1 MNILK
6 ELTKDFQYENSITN
20 PEVRKLTSGPFRG
33 VWVNRNGF
41 CYSERNGKT
50 LKISQ
55 GYYKSCGGHKAAIRP
70 WRLCALVWY
79 DQTPS
84 LHLDDGDRDKYLNLL
99 SFIKLLERYPDEY
112 ELVIDE
118 TKTNYYPVSQ
128 LLSIN
133 VLTGCLVKNANIKLR
148 FPTTYSE
155 IKWDY
160 FNEICEKTITDFHS
174 FKDELSEE
182 LKKNLKGDLPK
193 VNEDK
198 EEDEEDPEE
207 ELEVCLS
214 DPELGGAPS
223 LRPKVEEDHSQSDI
237 CHSDNN
243 IPEETRKMEENYSE
257 KEEKINKLIKKLIKA
272 SEKRDCA
279 GTFHLDCELRR
290 MGLTH
295 EEIDGRMKVLMG
307 ISEVKNKVDDCSD
320 IPGYDPN
327 LPMEAQ
333 ESSVLDE
340 IELRGYRDYTP
351 SPNITQILKEKKT
364 KAELEAKPETKED
377 KTSVTSSSSSDSIEE
392 LQKLFDRRAQ
402 LKKELTE
409 IEEKIKEKLQ

>member
-1 MNILK
+1 MNIL
-6 ELTKDFQYENSITN
+6 ENLTKDFQHEDSINN

-33 VWVNRNGF
+33 VWVNKNGF

-55 GYYKSCGGHKAAIRP
+55 GYYKSCGGHKAAIKP
-70 WRLCALVWY
+70 WRLCALVWH

-84 LHLDDGDRDKYLNLL
+84 LHLDDSDRDKYLNLL
-99 SFIKLLERYPDEY
+99 SFIKLLEKYPDEY
-112 ELVIDE
+112 ELVIDG
-118 TKTNYYPVSQ
+118 TKTNYYPLSK

-160 FNEICEKTITDFHS
+160 FNEICEKTILDFHS
-174 FKDELSEE
+174 FKEELSEE
-182 LKKNLKGDLPK
+182 LEKNLKGDLPK
-193 VNEDK
+193 VTEDK
-198 EEDEEDPEE
+198 EEENEEDPEE

-223 LRPKVEEDHSQSDI
+223 LRPKVKEDHSQSDNTN
-237 CHSDNN
+237 S
-243 IPEETRKMEENYSE
+243 
-257 KEEKINKLIKKLIKA
+257 KE
-272 SEKRDCA
+272 
-279 GTFHLDCELRR
+279 
-290 MGLTH
+290 
-295 EEIDGRMKVLMG
+295 
-307 ISEVKNKVDDCSD
+307 NKVNECED

-333 ESSVLDE
+333 ESSVLEE

-351 SPNITQILKEKKT
+351 SPNVAQKE
-364 KAELEAKPETKED
+364 AETKED
-377 KTSVTSSSSSDSIEE
+377 KTDVTSSSDSIEE

-402 LKKELTE
+402 LKKMLSE
-409 IEEKIKEKLQ
+409 IEEKIKASIFH

>member
-6 ELTKDFQYENSITN
+6 EITKDFQYEDSINN

-55 GYYKSCGGHKAAIRP
+55 GYYKSCGHKAAIKP
-70 WRLCALVWY
+70 WRLCALVWH

-84 LHLDDGDRDKYLNLL
+84 LHLDDSDRDKYLNLL
-99 SFIKLLERYPDEY
+99 SFIKLLEKYPDEY
-112 ELVIDE
+112 ELVIDG
-118 TKTNYYPVSQ
+118 TKTNYYPLSQ

-133 VLTGCLVKNANIKLR
+133 VFTGCLVKNTNIKLR
-148 FPTTYSE
+148 FPTTYGE

-160 FNEICEKTITDFHS
+160 FNEICEKTISDFRS

-193 VNEDK
+193 VTEAK
-198 EEDEEDPEE
+198 EEDEPEE

-223 LRPKVEEDHSQSDI
+223 LRPKVKEVQTQSDD
-237 CHSDNN
+237 SN
-243 IPEETRKMEENYSE
+243 S
-257 KEEKINKLIKKLIKA
+257 KE
-272 SEKRDCA
+272 
-279 GTFHLDCELRR
+279 
-290 MGLTH
+290 
-295 EEIDGRMKVLMG
+295 
-307 ISEVKNKVDDCSD
+307 NKVNEYED

-333 ESSVLDE
+333 EASVLEE
-340 IELRGYRDYTP
+340 IELRGYRDHTP
-351 SPNITQILKEKKT
+351 LLNIAKDHAEALNLVRGLGSDPHYKLHMQAYEERKNKER
-364 KAELEAKPETKED
+364 E
-377 KTSVTSSSSSDSIEE
+377 SIDE
-392 LQKLFDRRAQ
+392 LQVLFDRRAQ
-402 LKKELTE
+402 LKKMLTE
-409 IEEKIKEKLQ
+409 IENEIKDKLQ

>member
-6 ELTKDFQYENSITN
+6 ELTEDFQYEDSITN

-55 GYYKSCGGHKAAIRP
+55 GYYKSCGGHKAAIKP
-70 WRLCALVWY
+70 WRLCALVWH

-99 SFIKLLERYPDEY
+99 SFIKLLEKYPDEY
-112 ELVIDE
+112 ELVIDG
-118 TKTNYYPVSQ
+118 TKTNYYPLSK

-133 VLTGCLVKNANIKLR
+133 VLTGCLVRNVNIKLR

-160 FNEICEKTITDFHS
+160 FNEICEKTISDFHS
-174 FKDELSEE
+174 FKDELKKE
-182 LKKNLKGDLPK
+182 LTENLGETNPDTN
-193 VNEDK
+193 VESVENE
-198 EEDEEDPEE
+198 PEE

-223 LRPKVEEDHSQSDI
+223 LKPKVKEVQTQSDNSSI
-237 CHSDNN
+237 QKEN
-243 IPEETRKMEENYSE
+243 KMNEYE
-257 KEEKINKLIKKLIKA
+257 
-272 SEKRDCA
+272 
-279 GTFHLDCELRR
+279 
-290 MGLTH
+290 
-295 EEIDGRMKVLMG
+295 
-307 ISEVKNKVDDCSD
+307 D

-333 ESSVLDE
+333 ESSVLEE
-340 IELRGYRDYTP
+340 IELQGYRKP
-351 SPNITQILKEKKT
+351 SAEALDLVRGLGSDPHYKLHMQACEERRKK
-364 KAELEAKPETKED
+364 D
-377 KTSVTSSSSSDSIEE
+377 RDSIEE
-392 LQKLFDRRAQ
+392 LQVLFDRRAQ
-402 LKKELTE
+402 LKKELAE
-409 IEEKIKEKLQ
+409 IEEKIKASIFH